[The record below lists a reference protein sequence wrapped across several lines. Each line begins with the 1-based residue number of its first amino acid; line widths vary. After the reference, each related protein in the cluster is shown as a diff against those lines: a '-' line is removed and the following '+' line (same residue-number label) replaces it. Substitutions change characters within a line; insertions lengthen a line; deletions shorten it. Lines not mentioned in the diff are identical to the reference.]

1 MARTGRPK
9 SDNPKE
15 YRVALRLT
23 EKEYFTLKDIAV
35 KDNLTVAQV
44 FRKSIEMMLGS
55 NL

>member
-1 MARTGRPK
+1 MARTGHPK

-23 EKEYFTLKDIAV
+23 EKEYFTLKDMAV

-44 FRKSIEMMLGS
+44 FRKSIEMVLES
-55 NL
+55 TL